1 MGDFVTVG
9 VDVVTAEN
17 APRAR
22 AAHKAY
28 EEISAKID
36 QGEAEVMER
45 AGFGRARVKQ
55 ISTQYGHRFE
65 DWPKALADG
74 YWKAYRRAMEATE
87 PLRKKLRERDY

>member
-1 MGDFVTVG
+1 MSGAQFLVL
-9 VDVVTAEN
+9 DVV
-17 APRAR
+17 RDG
-22 AAHKAY
+22 HDWK
-28 EEISAKID
+28 
-36 QGEAEVMER
+36 
-45 AGFGRARVKQ
+45 